1 MKLTR
6 NHLFL
11 CLAAIPV
18 VLHFYLVSSTIVN
31 FPTWGDDFLF
41 FELIEHLKKDSLPD
55 FVAFLFKP
63 HNHIHLLVFGK
74 LFVLLGYVI
83 LGSLQLKWIII
94 AANLMLLGITFTLYR
109 FLKSQSFSTAYLIP
123 ITCLLFAPYANI
135 DNYNLIGVVQHT
147 GSIGCLVSIAY
158 LVTQK
163 RHSILL
169 LILLAAYPL
178 ISTEGWAMLPFIAL
192 YMWITNHPLK
202 KYVIV
207 MGITAIGGLAYLVGQ
222 QPTPSNKTPLL
233 DTLTQAPIALLTFL
247 GNAAWPITDTYKIG
261 LNASLG
267 GLLVLLSIWAIRRK
281 IDSPS
286 KWEFPLIIWLQLTLT
301 GAMIVLGRSQ
311 GDSISTLILSERFHS
326 YANLA
331 LVSTFLL
338 IIPNLEKRTSKWI
351 CISICLLYFFGSSA
365 FFNPNKLHCRLRAD
379 LSNAYF
385 QSACTSYPMPSAQIH
400 SFIHAPFYQVNSDEL
415 LKIPLPKPSKI
426 REIELEIEKKNAGA
440 FSVRIKSIPNKEN
453 GDDSRWIIIQ
463 SALNPANQL
472 ILPFHADKANR
483 PKILEVN
490 SMQLADLSHKN
501 LWLYTIQANNTSRLA
516 YLGSSK

>member
-41 FELIEHLKKDSLPD
+41 FELIEHLKKDTLPD

-74 LFVLLGYVI
+74 LFVLLSYVI
-83 LGSLQLKWIII
+83 LGSLQVKWIII

-109 FLKSQSFSTAYLIP
+109 YLKSQRFSTAYLIP
-123 ITCLLFAPYANI
+123 ITCLLFAPNANT

-163 RHSILL
+163 RHSLTL
-169 LILLAAYPL
+169 LILLAVYPL
-178 ISTEGWAMLPFIAL
+178 ISTEGWAMLPFVAL
-192 YMWITNHPLK
+192 YMWITKHPLK
-202 KYVIV
+202 KYVIG
-207 MGITAIGGLAYLVGQ
+207 MGIVAIGGLTYLVGQ
-222 QPTPSNKTPLL
+222 QPTPSNKTPIL

-247 GNAAWPITDTYKIG
+247 GNAAWPISDTYKIG

-267 GLLVLLSIWAIRRK
+267 GLLVLLSLWAIRRK
-281 IDSPS
+281 ITYPS
-286 KWEFPLIIWLQLTLT
+286 KWEFPLIIWLQLILT

-331 LVSTFLL
+331 LVATYLL
-338 IIPNLEKRTSKWI
+338 IISNLEKTPSKWI
-351 CISICLLYFFGSSA
+351 CISICLLYFGGSSA
-365 FFNPNKLHCRLRAD
+365 FFNPNKLHSRLRAD
-379 LSNAYF
+379 VSNAYF
-385 QSACTSYPMPSAQIH
+385 QAASTSYPMPSAQIH
-400 SFIHAPFYQVNSDEL
+400 SFIFASYYRVNSDEL
-415 LKIPLPKPSKI
+415 LKMTLPNPSIIK
-426 REIELEIEKKNAGA
+426 EIDLEIEKKNDGA
-440 FSVRIKSIPNKEN
+440 FSVRIKNIPNKVNSE
-453 GDDSRWIIIQ
+453 DLRWIIIQ
-463 SALNPANQL
+463 SAENPASQL
-472 ILPFHADKANR
+472 ILPFHADKSNR

-490 SMQLADLSHKN
+490 SMQLADLNHKN
-501 LWLYTIQANNTSRLA
+501 LWLYTIQADKTSKLA
-516 YLGSSK
+516 YLGSLK